1 VITERDAEARRDE
14 QYCEQREVEPI
25 NAEIPQVKR
34 HCGECE
40 NKCANQERTRRPIDA
55 ARRNAENQRCD
66 SDVGIVG
73 LLISAE
79 NNVLLCP
86 RMNAAAMGTG
96 ELLRFYSCR
105 QPALFFYRPAGIGQL

>member
-14 QYCEQREVEPI
+14 QHCEQAEVEPI
-25 NAEIPQVKR
+25 NAEIPPIKR
-34 HCGECE
+34 HCGDCE
-40 NKCANQERTRRPIDA
+40 NKCADQERARRPIDA
-55 ARRNAENQRCD
+55 AEPEYEKSKDGNLRT
-66 SDVGIVG
+66 ITG

-79 NNVLLCP
+79 NDVLLCP

-96 ELLRFYSCR
+96 ELLCFYSCR